1 MLSRVAD
8 ALYWMG
14 RYVERSEHITRLL
27 LVTEDFS
34 SETQG
39 LAEDLAQA
47 AWKDLLTILPS
58 AQLTRP
64 VSAFAP
70 LSLPYLQAFFLD
82 PDNGYSILFSMRKAR
97 ENARAVR
104 EALSIEVWLAI
115 NEAYRALEM
124 YEKKA
129 LTDMPGLR
137 DALNATHRALFAI
150 VGAMETTLT
159 RDEGWLFLRLGAG
172 MERAYRTAL
181 ILRTKLPSL
190 LAPESHADQPLATA
204 QWRSLL
210 RCLSSLENYRRI
222 RGARLEPALIV
233 PFLFFDPQSPRSLHA
248 ATAAVE
254 RCLERIAPGASLT
267 PPARL
272 IGRLAADLRYE
283 DGSLVRNGDWVGL
296 LDRVVDVT
304 GRTHEALAAQY
315 FVT

>member
-8 ALYWMG
+8 ALYWLG
-14 RYVERSEHITRLL
+14 RYVERSEHIARLL

-39 LAEDLAQA
+39 LAEDLAQT
-47 AWKDLLTILPS
+47 AWKDLLAVFPS

-82 PDNGYSILFSMRKAR
+82 GGNAYSILFSMRKAR

-104 EALSIEVWLAI
+104 EALSLEVWLAI
-115 NEAYRALEM
+115 NEAYRALEA
-124 YEKKA
+124 YERKA
-129 LTDMPGLR
+129 PADLPGLR
-137 DALNATHRALFAI
+137 DALTATHKGLFAI
-150 VGAMETTLT
+150 VGALESTLT
-159 RDEGWLFLRLGAG
+159 RDEGWRFLKLGEAL
-172 MERAYRTAL
+172 ERTHRTAQ
-181 ILRTKLPSL
+181 ILRAKLPAL
-190 LAPESHADQPLATA
+190 LAPEGRADRPLAAA

-210 RCLSSLENYRRI
+210 RALASLESYRRL

-233 PFLFFDPQSPRSLHA
+233 PFLLFDAQSPRSLHA
-248 ATAAVE
+248 ATATVQHA
-254 RCLERIAPGASLT
+254 LELIGEPGALS
-267 PPARL
+267 PAGRL
-272 IGRLAADLRYE
+272 IGRLAADLRYN
-283 DGSLVRNGDWVGL
+283 DDAIVSTGGWAPL

>member
-47 AWKDLLTILPS
+47 AWKDLLTIFPS

-64 VSAFAP
+64 N
-70 LSLPYLQAFFLD
+70 LQAFFLD

-104 EALSIEVWLAI
+104 EALSIEVWLAV
-115 NEAYRALEM
+115 NEAYRALEL

-150 VGAMETTLT
+150 VGAIETTLT
-159 RDEGWLFLRLGAG
+159 RDEGWLFLRLGEG

-181 ILRTKLPSL
+181 ILRAKLPSL

-222 RGARLEPALIV
+222 RGARLDPALIV
-233 PFLFFDPQSPRSLHA
+233 PFLFFDPQSPRSLHS

-254 RCLERIAPGASLT
+254 RCLERIALGAALT

-283 DGSLVRNGDWVGL
+283 DGSLVRNGDWAAL